1 MKEASTVR
9 KILSDPDKRLKAI
22 FIVGIIGIILI
33 LLSEFIP
40 SSDSKNVENES
51 TAELSFDDTAA
62 YKKSVEAQL
71 EELISEIKGVG
82 KVRVMVTVA
91 GTREYV
97 FAQQTDT
104 NRQTETDGEA
114 FAQKGEII
122 LSDEKDGKKPV
133 VKQII
138 SPQISGAAVVCEGAD
153 DPKTKERVINTVS
166 AVLGLSGSKIS
177 VEPYQ

>member
-1 MKEASTVR
+1 MGSAK
-9 KILSDPDKRLKAI
+9 
-22 FIVGIIGIILI
+22 
-33 LLSEFIP
+33 
-40 SSDSKNVENES
+40 
-51 TAELSFDDTAA
+51 
-62 YKKSVEAQL
+62 
-71 EELISEIKGVG
+71 
-82 KVRVMVTVA
+82 VMVTVE

-138 SPQISGAAVVCEGAD
+138 SPKISGAAVVCEGAD

-166 AVLGLSGSKIS
+166 AVLGLSGSRIS